1 MLESIKTFFNPQQD
15 RFFDLLI
22 QQAEYAVEATGMVL
36 TYLEE
41 PNKQRKKETRQ
52 VEKQA
57 DKVRRQLVK
66 ALSDTFVTPIDREDL
81 YALSR
86 DLDDVVDYAY
96 TTTDELVL
104 FKLESNEFMMKIATL
119 INNGAQELLLA
130 MQSLKD
136 DPAAANNHAMQA
148 KKVETRV
155 EKAYRRALAELF
167 TPPDDLAGMVEILKQ
182 REVYRHLSNTADRI
196 DEAADIL
203 SDIVVKMS

>member
-15 RFFDLLI
+15 LFFDLLI

-104 FKLESNEFMMKIATL
+104 FQLETNDFMMKIAAL
-119 INNGAQELLLA
+119 IHNGADELLLA
-130 MQSLKD
+130 MHCLKD
-136 DPAAANNHAMQA
+136 NPNDANNHAMQA
-148 KKVETRV
+148 KKMETRV

-167 TPPDDLAGMVEILKQ
+167 TAPEDLAGMVEILKR

>member
-15 RFFDLLI
+15 LFFDLLI

-41 PNKQRKKETRQ
+41 PNKQRKKETRR

-66 ALSDTFVTPIDREDL
+66 ALSATFVTPIDREDL
-81 YALSR
+81 YGLSR

-119 INNGAQELLLA
+119 IHNGADELLLA
-130 MQSLKD
+130 MQCLKD
-136 DPAAANNHAMQA
+136 NPNDANDHAMRA
-148 KKVETRV
+148 KKMETRV

-167 TPPDDLAGMVEILKQ
+167 TEPEDLAGMVEILKR

>member
-15 RFFDLLI
+15 LFFDLLI

-66 ALSDTFVTPIDREDL
+66 ALSATFVTPIDREDL

-104 FKLESNEFMMKIATL
+104 FQLETNDFMMKIATL
-119 INNGAQELLLA
+119 IHNGADELLLA
-130 MQSLKD
+130 MHCLKD
-136 DPAAANNHAMQA
+136 NPNDANNHAMQA
-148 KKVETRV
+148 KKMETRV

-167 TPPDDLAGMVEILKQ
+167 TAPEDLAGMVEILKR

>member
-15 RFFDLLI
+15 LFFDLLI

-119 INNGAQELLLA
+119 IHNGAEELLLA
-130 MQSLKD
+130 MHCLKD
-136 DPAAANNHAMQA
+136 NPHDANDHAMRA
-148 KKVETRV
+148 KKMETRV

-167 TPPDDLAGMVEILKQ
+167 TAPEDLAGMVEILKR